1 MLKKVENF
9 HKTMEEIKPIPSSKD
24 TLQARNNMVM
34 SMNTDLRKTYFEF
47 VTNFPEDVTQIDYKI
62 ERKPKGLMCEIHQN
76 GSRINLDDIRHN
88 FSDEGTTLENTK
100 DRDNGSSMFGIG
112 THFISDSTKDY
123 KISFRNEDG
132 SFSRITRKTGKVQNI
147 HLM

>member
-47 VTNFPEDVTQIDYKI
+47 VTNFPEDVTLIDYKI
-62 ERKPKGLMCEIHQN
+62 ERILHSSNDSNIVVVISKYIKDFL
-76 GSRINLDDIRHN
+76 L
-88 FSDEGTTLENTK
+88 
-100 DRDNGSSMFGIG
+100 DRDSCNTSRLELCSKSKKIDLGKGSAMLDVTNI
-112 THFISDSTKDY
+112 
-123 KISFRNEDG
+123 
-132 SFSRITRKTGKVQNI
+132 KV
-147 HLM
+147 